1 MIWVDGSHELIHVS
15 LASLYFKNF
24 FFVKR
29 GAAEKVTVDNSSSE
43 LRGLHNSGAHLYFK
57 CPL

>member
-43 LRGLHNSGAHLYFK
+43 LKRVTQFRGTFVF
-57 CPL
+57 